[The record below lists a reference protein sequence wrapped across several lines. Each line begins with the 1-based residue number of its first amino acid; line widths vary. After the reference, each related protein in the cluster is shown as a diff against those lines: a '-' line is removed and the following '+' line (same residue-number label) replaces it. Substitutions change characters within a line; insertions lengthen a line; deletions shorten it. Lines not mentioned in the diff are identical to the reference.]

1 MSNYTKATDFAEK
14 DGLPTNDP
22 NKVIKGAEFE
32 DEFDLIATAVNS
44 KSDTASP
51 TFTGTATLP
60 TAVVTTLSL
69 GGTTITS
76 TGTEL
81 NILDGVTATTAELNY
96 VDGVTSNIQTQ
107 LDAKGTVSSL
117 SDLSVT
123 ATAAEL
129 NKLDGVTATT
139 AELNYIDGVTS
150 NIQTQLDAK
159 GTVSSLSDLSVTATA
174 AELNFVD
181 GVTSNIQ
188 TQLDAKGTVSSLSD
202 LSVTATADE
211 LNKLDGVTATTAEL
225 NLVDGL
231 TAIPDYVTGIFTPVV
246 ADNFSG
252 GNTASVG
259 TANGRYTKVGRMVHV
274 TIQLVDITTTG
285 MSGNIYVRD
294 LPFTAY
300 DSGSPNMLW
309 MGTLYASQVATGTDG
324 PFVPQIIDNT
334 DYIQFIR
341 SITSSSQFTRL
352 VVSDLTSGASD
363 MYISISYEAA

>member
-51 TFTGTATLP
+51 TFTGTVTIP
-60 TAVVTTLSL
+60 TAAVTTLSL

-81 NILDGVTATTAELNY
+81 NLLDGVTASTAELNLLDGVTATTAELNY

-139 AELNYIDGVTS
+139 AELN
-150 NIQTQLDAK
+150 
-159 GTVSSLSDLSVTATA
+159 
-174 AELNFVD
+174 
-181 GVTSNIQ
+181 
-188 TQLDAKGTVSSLSD
+188 
-202 LSVTATADE
+202 
-211 LNKLDGVTATTAEL
+211 
-225 NLVDGL
+225 LVDGL
-231 TAIPDYVTGIFTPVV
+231 TAIPDYVTGTFTPVV
-246 ADNFSG
+246 ADAVSG
-252 GNTASVG
+252 GNTATVG

-274 TIQLVDITTTG
+274 TIQLVNITTTG
-285 MSGNIYVRD
+285 MSGNIYVRN

-309 MGTLYASQVATGTDG
+309 MGTLYASQVTTGTDG

-341 SITSSSQFTRL
+341 SITSSSQVTPL
-352 VVSDLTSGASD
+352 AVSNLTSGASD
-363 MYISISYEAA
+363 MYVSISYEAA

>member
-1 MSNYTKATDFAEK
+1 MSNYTKATDFAQK

-44 KSDTASP
+44 KADTASP
-51 TFTGTATLP
+51 TFTGTVTIP
-60 TAVVTTLSL
+60 TAAVTTLSL

-81 NILDGVTATTAELNY
+81 NILDGVTASTAELNLL
-96 VDGVTSNIQTQ
+96 DGVT
-107 LDAKGTVSSL
+107 
-117 SDLSVT
+117 
-123 ATAAEL
+123 ATTAEL

-139 AELNYIDGVTS
+139 AELNY
-150 NIQTQLDAK
+150 
-159 GTVSSLSDLSVTATA
+159 
-174 AELNFVD
+174 VD

-231 TAIPDYVTGIFTPVV
+231 TAIPDYVTGDFTPVV
-246 ADNFSG
+246 ADAVSG
-252 GNTASVG
+252 GNTATVG

-274 TIQLVDITTTG
+274 TIQLVNITTTG
-285 MSGNIYVRD
+285 MSGNIYVRN

-300 DSGSPNMLW
+300 DAGSPSMLW
-309 MGTLYASQVATGTDG
+309 MGTLYASQVTTGTDG
-324 PFVPQIIDNT
+324 PFVPLINDNT

-341 SITSSSQFTRL
+341 SITSSSQVTPL
-352 VVSDLTSGASD
+352 AVSNLTSGASD
-363 MYISISYEAA
+363 MYVSISYEAA

>member
-96 VDGVTSNIQTQ
+96 
-107 LDAKGTVSSL
+107 
-117 SDLSVT
+117 
-123 ATAAEL
+123 
-129 NKLDGVTATT
+129 
-139 AELNYIDGVTS
+139 
-150 NIQTQLDAK
+150 
-159 GTVSSLSDLSVTATA
+159 
-174 AELNFVD
+174 VD